1 MSRNPSLLKCFNYLA
16 VFLVFFPKV
25 FLSVT
30 LVHWTPVLHR
40 SIFNGSLE
48 AAQWGTNQGSSSC
61 FIVYRQERDG
71 KMLRMQVPF
80 KYRLS
85 CAPPS
90 HRERSSSFRLL
101 LVLSKML
108 MCL

>member
-1 MSRNPSLLKCFNYLA
+1 MSQNPSLLKRFNYLA

-30 LVHWTPVLHR
+30 LVHTLVLHR
-40 SIFNGSLE
+40 SIFNGSRE
-48 AAQWGTNQGSSSC
+48 SAKWGTNQGSASC
-61 FIVYRQERDG
+61 FVVYRQERDG

-85 CAPPS
+85 GALPS
-90 HRERSSSFRLL
+90 HRERSSSFRLFYRR
-101 LVLSKML
+101 
-108 MCL
+108 C